1 MMMLG
6 KTVETIAADDKEKP
20 FVTTETTT
28 ATTSTYDPREDIVV
42 TLYGIKPAVDVIDQA
57 VSETKENIDTQIE
70 SEEE

>member
-1 MMMLG
+1 MLN
-6 KTVETIAADDKEKP
+6 DKEKP

-28 ATTSTYDPREDIVV
+28 ATTSAYDPREDIVV